1 MSHYVILF
9 AYTSFSKNFD
19 FWYQDSRVESNMTMK
34 LENYLLNF
42 NSLSVPLNNDDVFT
56 HLEPNILA
64 CEVQWALVGLS
75 GPSPWTELVEV
86 MEYQLSYFKS

>member
-1 MSHYVILF
+1 MSHYVRLF
-9 AYTSFSKNFD
+9 VYTSFSKNFD

-34 LENYLLNF
+34 LENYLLSF
-42 NSLSVPLNNDDVFT
+42 NSLSVPLNHNDVFT

-64 CEVQWALVGLS
+64 CEVQLVGLS
-75 GPSPWTELVEV
+75 GPSPWTKLVEV